1 MWSSYQS
8 ISSRRCE
15 AIGRPGRQGPGG
27 RRAFLDDL
35 LGARR
40 QGRADL
46 GREVQEVLVTGEPLQ
61 GRLHQAAGAA
71 DIAALVGQLG
81 LQELKLWAAERGVVG
96 QPSGAR
102 SIRASTLASEVS
114 FWLTRPQPLR
124 VQPWRDS
131 QRMSWG
137 AARRA
142 KPANPCWACS
152 LAHSSATASDATN
165 PAASMGSSEWK

>member
-61 GRLHQAAGAA
+61 GRLHQIAGAA

-81 LQELKLWAAERGVVG
+81 LQKLKLWAAERGVAS
-96 QPSGAR
+96 QPVEAVLDLGAD
-102 SIRASTLASEVS
+102 
-114 FWLTRPQPLR
+114 QPLQQQAMPLGQVR
-124 VQPWRDS
+124 GPTVTLVDRKS
-131 QRMSWG
+131 TRLNSSHV
-137 AARRA
+137 AISYAVFCLKKKK
-142 KPANPCWACS
+142 KPG
-152 LAHSSATASDATN
+152 TALFLINNKKVKKQTT
-165 PAASMGSSEWK
+165 

>member
-46 GREVQEVLVTGEPLQ
+46 GREVEEALVAGQPLQ
-61 GRLHQAAGAA
+61 GRMHQAAGGA
-71 DIAALVGQLG
+71 DIAALMRQLG
-81 LQELKLWAAERGVVG
+81 LEELKLRPAERWVAG
-96 QPSGAR
+96 QP
-102 SIRASTLASEVS
+102 
-114 FWLTRPQPLR
+114 
-124 VQPWRDS
+124 VQ
-131 QRMSWG
+131 
-137 AARRA
+137 A
-142 KPANPCWACS
+142 
-152 LAHSSATASDATN
+152 
-165 PAASMGSSEWK
+165 